1 MIKISQEDY
10 SFMVCCTVRYCLGS
24 QSYAPSWIQSII
36 RKYGITDKTRLNI
49 LADIDRA
56 EKEDNLGSWIDIK
69 GWLELQEH
77 LSEVI
82 DNAEGTRGKA
92 QETSKKERLEG

>member
-1 MIKISQEDY
+1 MNISQDDY
-10 SFMVCCTVRYCLGS
+10 SFMICCTVRYCLGR

-36 RKYGITDKTRLNI
+36 RKYGISDKTRINV

-56 EKEDNLGSWIDIK
+56 ETEDNLGSYIDIK
-69 GWLELQEH
+69 GWLELKEH

-82 DNAEGTRGKA
+82 DNAKGTRGKA
-92 QETSKKERLEG
+92 KEAGKKERLER